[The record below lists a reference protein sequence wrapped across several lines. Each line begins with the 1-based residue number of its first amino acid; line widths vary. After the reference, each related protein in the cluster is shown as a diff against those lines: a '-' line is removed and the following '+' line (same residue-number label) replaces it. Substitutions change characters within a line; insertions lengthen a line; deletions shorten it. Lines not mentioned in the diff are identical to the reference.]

1 MVVTLCLLVGLFFYS
16 FFTLALFLGT
26 MESNSAYGI
35 SIFFSVFLMPLLI
48 TPPCNGGKILV
59 FSLDGSHW
67 INMKLMIEEL
77 HARGHSISVIRP
89 SKSWYIEEV
98 SPLYDSINIPQSKQF
113 EDLIQGFLERYIRV
127 GYCQINA
134 IFHKSSLY
142 DDLIMYTFK
151 NIHKISTELLFWSIK
166 YILKY

>member
-1 MVVTLCLLVGLFFYS
+1 MWNNKIPPCAQCLQEYRVM
-16 FFTLALFLGT
+16 GT
-26 MESNSAYGI
+26 MESNSACGT
-35 SIFFSVFLMPLLI
+35 SIFFSVFLMAFLI

-113 EDLIQGFLERYIRV
+113 EDLSQGFLERYIRLQRE
-127 GYCQINA
+127 G
-134 IFHKSSLY
+134 SSSH
-142 DDLIMYTFK
+142 TF
-151 NIHKISTELLFWSIK
+151 
-166 YILKY
+166 LKLTGQFL

>member
-1 MVVTLCLLVGLFFYS
+1 M
-16 FFTLALFLGT
+16 
-26 MESNSAYGI
+26 
-35 SIFFSVFLMPLLI
+35 
-48 TPPCNGGKILV
+48 
-59 FSLDGSHW
+59 
-67 INMKLMIEEL
+67 
-77 HARGHSISVIRP
+77 IRP

-113 EDLIQGFLERYIRV
+113 EDLSQGFLERYIRV